1 MNDILTLVFG
11 YPLSVGGMVVVS
23 WFLGVI
29 FEALGLN

>member
-1 MNDILTLVFG
+1 MNDILMLVFG
-11 YPLSVGGMVVVS
+11 YPLAVGGMVVVS